1 MQHRKVNRGKE
12 RITNRNAERIE
23 RRKYRWIE
31 IWKIRKRK
39 TNNKRITIQ
48 KQKKIRP
55 KENACG

>member
-1 MQHRKVNRGKE
+1 MGNTKGV
-12 RITNRNAERIE
+12 ERIE